1 MSVRDFFD
9 RVMARLAGRAGGS
22 RSSQR
27 QQAALHPV
35 ATQVASAERRT
46 SIAPRHALGN
56 WLEDGL
62 RLRVRLA
69 SAFAAPQ
76 DEQLRVDVRAQEVE
90 RPRVI
95 SGPNRRS
102 VEAPVAL
109 PQTAPLVPPGTELA
123 PTNPTSFSDASLEEI
138 EAMDA
143 GQRKLIF
150 LSYLVRQG
158 IYNEGFKGAE
168 VPEQYRRSQGRDQEP
183 EIPDQDASAQ

>member
-1 MSVRDFFD
+1 
-9 RVMARLAGRAGGS
+9 MARLAGRAGGS
-22 RSSQR
+22 RSSKR
-27 QQAALHPV
+27 QQAALHPL

-56 WLEDGL
+56 WLEDGR

-76 DEQLRVDVRAQEVE
+76 EEQRRADVRGQEVE

-102 VEAPVAL
+102 AETPVAL
-109 PQTAPLVPPGTELA
+109 PQTAPLIPPGTELA
-123 PTNPTSFSDASLEEI
+123 PTGPASFSDASLEEI
-138 EAMDA
+138 EAMDV

-150 LSYLVRQG
+150 LGYLVRQG
-158 IYNEGFKGAE
+158 IYNEGFKGADI
-168 VPEQYRRSQGRDQEP
+168 PEQYRRSQGREQDSEASG
-183 EIPDQDASAQ
+183 QDASAQ

>member
-46 SIAPRHALGN
+46 NIAPRHALGN

-62 RLRVRLA
+62 RLRLA

-76 DEQLRVDVRAQEVE
+76 DEQRRVDARAQEVE
-90 RPRVI
+90 RTRVI

-109 PQTAPLVPPGTELA
+109 PQTAPLIPPGTELA
-123 PTNPTSFSDASLEEI
+123 PTSPTSFSDASLEEI

>member
-35 ATQVASAERRT
+35 ATQIASAERT

-76 DEQLRVDVRAQEVE
+76 DEQCRVDVRAQEVE

-95 SGPNRRS
+95 FGPNRRS
-102 VEAPVAL
+102 VEAPVTL
-109 PQTAPLVPPGTELA
+109 PQTAPLIPPGTELA
-123 PTNPTSFSDASLEEI
+123 PTSPTSFSDASLEEI

-168 VPEQYRRSQGRDQEP
+168 VPEQYRRSQGRDQESAT
-183 EIPDQDASAQ
+183 PDQDAQAQ

>member
-1 MSVRDFFD
+1 MRVRDFFD
-9 RVMARLAGRAGGS
+9 RVLARLAGRAGGS
-22 RSSQR
+22 RSSQH

-35 ATQVASAERRT
+35 ATQIAPAERQAG
-46 SIAPRHALGN
+46 IAPRHTLGD
-56 WLEDGL
+56 WLEDGR

-69 SAFAAPQ
+69 SAFTAPQ
-76 DEQLRVDVRAQEVE
+76 DEQRRVDVRAQEVG

-95 SGPNRRS
+95 SGPNRRNA
-102 VEAPVAL
+102 ETPVAL
-109 PQTAPLVPPGTELA
+109 PQTAPLIPPGTALA
-123 PTNPTSFSDASLEEI
+123 PASPTSFADASLEEI

-158 IYNEGFKGAE
+158 IYNEGFKGSD

-183 EIPDQDASAQ
+183 ETPDPDASAQ